1 MIGNKEIRQIDIKNY
16 TFYHFD
22 KLIKIIN
29 FSPKNTKVDKFV
41 KIF

>member
-1 MIGNKEIRQIDIKNY
+1 MIGNKEIKQIDIKNY

-22 KLIKIIN
+22 NLIEINN
-29 FSPKNTKVDKFV
+29 FSSKNTKVDKFI